1 MDQKAAEDLVDI
13 NGAQWLDLS
22 GNQWDIDSADAL
34 KDAYNKTTV
43 SKSTI
48 PEGTHRDISLTLLFN
63 DNEES
68 DGFRS
73 VYLVVVNSVDDNKGI
88 GFKNGHIGGTNTP
101 TEGNVSITIPADTT
115 AEDVYGGN
123 VDTDKNY
130 AAGKSF
136 TVERKPGYKF
146 GTISG
151 ATLGDDGKTFTVNN
165 GASAVSIQILVDDS
179 VVTVSDYIASGAEV
193 SGNVAFGAKVY
204 TGSDVS
210 AMVDKAT
217 NTVKPIFSIDQ
228 AATVWKDAGNNKEYT
243 GWVPA
248 DAKATVYYEVYGVI
262 DGKEE
267 PLGSNSTSAGA
278 SLAVD
283 STGITNPLVSM
294 TNTFKIK
301 VTNVEWDKVN
311 VVYEFANVPASI
323 TETVSVTDTSTKSL
337 ASGATAAAANVII
350 TFNVKVS
357 EAVSANE
364 GKVTDGALSYTFS
377 NVEGLTGTA
386 GSVAPGGT
394 VAADST
400 VTTNASGNTVPAT
413 RPVVVKVDA
422 SGLTTTAAS
431 FTITGIVDE
440 VITGTGVAA
449 NTELTVTPSKTTAG
463 RETIDLTATL
473 DTAIPVTSDPVKV
486 TVDGKYEFIF
496 VNDGT
501 TLTATKTVPV
511 NVTGDIDLSEA
522 EIVVTPLT
530 GVTPVATV
538 AHVNTAAAS
547 LAATDKIIVRFD
559 GIELD
564 TDDIGNANFTPAQ
577 GTSSTST
584 VFAVNGDAK
593 VVYDSASNSSTIT
606 LTCQTSV
613 ITENN
618 TLTIAAGAVK
628 TAEGYCNKTAI
639 VIDLDNITGINA
651 IGNHQQS
658 VRK

>member
-1 MDQKAAEDLVDI
+1 MITPPAAARAEGGAYKISVYQNHDHNIFHVDQKAAEDLVDI

-43 SKSTI
+43 GKSTI

-267 PLGSNSTSAGA
+267 LLGSNSTSAGA

-301 VTNVEWDKVN
+301 VTNVEWD
-311 VVYEFANVPASI
+311 NVPASI
-323 TETVSVTDTSTKSL
+323 
-337 ASGATAAAANVII
+337 
-350 TFNVKVS
+350 
-357 EAVSANE
+357 
-364 GKVTDGALSYTFS
+364 
-377 NVEGLTGTA
+377 
-386 GSVAPGGT
+386 
-394 VAADST
+394 
-400 VTTNASGNTVPAT
+400 
-413 RPVVVKVDA
+413 
-422 SGLTTTAAS
+422 
-431 FTITGIVDE
+431 
-440 VITGTGVAA
+440 
-449 NTELTVTPSKTTAG
+449 G